1 MKSKSGN
8 FRQEA
13 FAQALQGKKIPILT
27 LDNKWYRLLDD
38 DTRRSVKGLEDQ
50 LNSLLKRQ
58 GKLNT
63 EMAEIRKLKKKLMNE
78 IVPLVDEADQ
88 TGGSRELDK
97 KIDQNKRLVEECS
110 QKMENYKD
118 ELMELPRR
126 IDKLNFQLMLLTMNC
141 CYDAM
146 QETTEEIQRIEEW
159 VKEIRVELKKR
170 LVRKQEMEQQN
181 HEIYSYMHDVFGAD
195 VVDVFDMQY
204 NPEEKRPRMPGKKRS
219 GRQTD
224 FDGKGFDGKAADG
237 EDANGRDVTQM

>member
-1 MKSKSGN
+1 MKSKSGT

-110 QKMENYKD
+110 QKMEDYKD

-146 QETTEEIQRIEEW
+146 QENTEEIQRIEDW

-219 GRQTD
+219 GRQME
-224 FDGKGFDGKAADG
+224 FDGKGFDGKVADG